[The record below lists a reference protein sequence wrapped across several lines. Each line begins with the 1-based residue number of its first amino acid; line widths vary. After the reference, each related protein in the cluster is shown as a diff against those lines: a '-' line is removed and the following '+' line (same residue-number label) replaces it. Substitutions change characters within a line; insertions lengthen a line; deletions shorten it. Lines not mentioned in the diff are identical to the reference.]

1 VEIENKL
8 EKYLLAKKGSYL
20 DFPFGP
26 EAAVY
31 KVGNK
36 MFALWAWQ
44 EKVPWLNLKC
54 DPEDADTLRSMFDA
68 IQPGYHM
75 NKKHWNSVYL
85 DGTVPEGILH
95 QMIDDSYNLVVK
107 GLSRAERERLVLND
121 QSPSMIR
128 F

>member
-1 VEIENKL
+1 MEIENKI
-8 EKYLLAKKGSYL
+8 EKYLLSKKGIYL

-36 MFALWAWQ
+36 MFALCSWH

-54 DPEDADTLRSMFDA
+54 DPEDADILRSMFDSIKPA
-68 IQPGYHM
+68 YHM
-75 NKKHWNSVYL
+75 NKRHWNSVYL
-85 DGTVPEGILH
+85 NGTVPEGILH

-107 GLSRAERERLVLND
+107 GLSRAEKKKANITG
-121 QSPSMIR
+121 SGY
-128 F
+128 